1 MVRGSGWDVPI
12 ERCYPGQMPPMGP
25 GHMPSDA
32 YAGAGSFENGHFVPP
47 DDGAVGST
55 FATAWSAEPAPAP
68 SDHAPPQGVYYQ
80 LSEGQSGGIGLV
92 STEMGMRVNYFPVEQ
107 HVDFST
113 EPNVAASEIHP
124 QHLAAGFQPRG
135 AWQGDTTRIL
145 AHECIP
151 SGGGARPDEMIGAA
165 PFSSEP
171 VQPQSNQNSKFLAP
185 VQQQQKQA
193 PALGEEW
200 LHARFE
206 PIKDNAMPER
216 PLKKPGTPLAMPP
229 AVLNCAQTND
239 GIGDILKDEMEMRK
253 LTATHHKEH
262 PGAGRGGNVAW
273 GALEVMPPQI
283 HDSTSPN
290 PDDCAKEFM
299 FPFDEVML
307 GENLDTPGENRPL
320 ELDETDRPGTYP
332 PPPPC

>member
-1 MVRGSGWDVPI
+1 MRGRGWTVPT
-12 ERCYPGQMPPMGP
+12 ERCYLGQMPPMGP

-32 YAGAGSFENGHFVPP
+32 YEAGTFENGHFMPP
-47 DDGAVGST
+47 NDGAVGSRLVT
-55 FATAWSAEPAPAP
+55 TWSGGEPAPP
-68 SDHAPPQGVYYQ
+68 PDHAAPQMYYQ

-92 STEMGMRVNYFPVEQ
+92 PTEMGMRVNHFPVESQ

-113 EPNVAASEIHP
+113 EPNVAASQIHP
-124 QHLAAGFQPRG
+124 QHLAGFQPPRG

-145 AHECIP
+145 ARERIP
-151 SGGGARPDEMIGAA
+151 SGGGTWPDEMIGAA

-171 VQPQSNQNSKFLAP
+171 VQPQSNSEFLAP
-185 VQQQQKQA
+185 VVQQKKA
-193 PALGEEW
+193 PKAPGEEW

-206 PIKDNAMPER
+206 PIKDTAVPER
-216 PLKKPGTPLAMPP
+216 PPKKPGTPLAMPP

-239 GIGDILKDEMEMRK
+239 GIGDILKVEMEMRK
-253 LTATHHKEH
+253 LTATHQKEH

-299 FPFDEVML
+299 FPFDEVVL
-307 GENLDTPGENRPL
+307 GENLDTPGEKRPL
-320 ELDETDRPGTYP
+320 EGEADRPGTYP